1 MPTKPMN
8 LLILMSDEHTR
19 RMTGCYGH
27 PQVQTPNLDRLAAR
41 GVRFDNAYVNNPI
54 CVPSRAN
61 FITGRYT
68 HDTGH
73 WDNAHPYTGEKVEGF
88 GHRLIEAG
96 NQITTIG
103 KLHYRYLE
111 DDKIGRASCRERV

>member
-1 MPTKPMN
+1 MN

-27 PQVQTPNLDRLAAR
+27 PLVQTPNLDRLAER
-41 GVRFDNAYVNNPI
+41 GVRFDNAYVNHPI

-68 HDTGH
+68 HETGN
-73 WDNAHPYTGEKVEGF
+73 WDNAHPYTGHEAEGF
-88 GHRLIEAG
+88 GHRLTDAG
-96 NQITTIG
+96 HRPPPSANSTTATSTTPTAFST
-103 KLHYRYLE
+103 H
-111 DDKIGRASCRERV
+111 ASP

>member
-41 GVRFDNAYVNNPI
+41 GVRFDNAYV
-54 CVPSRAN
+54 
-61 FITGRYT
+61 
-68 HDTGH
+68 
-73 WDNAHPYTGEKVEGF
+73 
-88 GHRLIEAG
+88 
-96 NQITTIG
+96 
-103 KLHYRYLE
+103 
-111 DDKIGRASCRERV
+111 